1 MALKIT
7 SEIATN
13 GGVTSE
19 AYLNIEK
26 LTFRKNSSAD
36 VWVNLYLNQDTRENN
51 PNAKVISNQV
61 PIRFGIK
68 DMGSPSPVSLFSTDT
83 LYQVAY
89 DEIKMILEERGLTV
103 IDVI

>member
-7 SEIATN
+7 SEVATN

-36 VWVNLYLNQDTRENN
+36 VWVNLYLNQEARERN

-89 DEIKMILEERGLTV
+89 DEIRLVLETRGLKV

>member
-1 MALKIT
+1 MGLKIT

-19 AYLNIEK
+19 AYLNIAK
-26 LTFRKNSSAD
+26 LTFSKGQAAD
-36 VWVNLYLNQDTRENN
+36 VWVNLYLSEAARDEHAENT
-51 PNAKVISNQV
+51 VSSMLV
-61 PIRFGIK
+61 PRRFGINDK
-68 DMGSPSPVSLFSTDT
+68 GSPSALSLFSSET